1 MPKRIMIQCRSNV
14 KKDAVRRESINGV
27 EHIIVSSMT
36 LPDNIVMN
44 RGLYPA
50 EEIDKSF
57 HTLERTLAPVEHPS
71 DSDGQFLSAS
81 DPEAIHNFHA
91 GAFNMNVE
99 KVGNRIKVDKY
110 INVQEA
116 QKTDRG
122 RRLLDRINELETSND
137 PRPIHTSTGI
147 FLEVEPMGEAKENKD
162 GLEYDWIARNMVF
175 DHDAILLDSVGA
187 AQPHQGVGMAVNGD
201 QEHEVQIF
209 ALNKVSAAKNLPL
222 ADSDHKWDAGEAAK
236 RVREKIGAEDEP
248 NATYGR
254 YHLWFDA
261 ENAENFGAYKLPFV
275 DIIDGK
281 AHAVP
286 AALRNAAARLG
297 QTQGPS
303 ASEKDDIRGIIDNYL
318 EKLRANAEGVSM
330 TELHQ
335 KVFEA
340 LEKIGLNIMY
350 IEELFE
356 SEVIFMAREEL
367 FTVPY
372 RIDNGMVTIVGIPV
386 PVERVVSFNP
396 KRNSKGEAM
405 KEHIINA
412 LKAAG
417 IQVNDD
423 HTDEQLL
430 EMYNNML
437 SANQETGDNSD
448 DNSHSDDIA
457 KAVENALK
465 PVADKLES
473 LEGTINAQA
482 EKDLDKYAETVAN
495 SGKFPGLDVDSAKL
509 LGLEKL
515 KEMAANCGSSFG
527 LNPVFNSQSQDDKF
541 DLSSLEMPK

>member
-14 KKDAVRRESINGV
+14 KKDAIRRESINGV

-36 LPDNIVMN
+36 MPDDIVMN

-50 EEIDKSF
+50 EEINKSF

-71 DSDGQFLSAS
+71 DNNGQFLSAS

-99 KVGNRIKVDKY
+99 KEGNRIKVDKY

-122 RRLLDRINELETSND
+122 LRLLDRINEIETSND

-147 FLEVEPMGEAKENKD
+147 FLEVEPMGEAMENDD
-162 GLEYDWIARNMVF
+162 GLEYDWVARNMVF

-187 AQPHQGVGMAVNGD
+187 AQPHQGVGMAVNGED
-201 QEHEVQIF
+201 EYEVQSF
-209 ALNKVSAAKNLPL
+209 EVN
-222 ADSDHKWDAGEAAK
+222 ADESEEE
-236 RVREKIGAEDEP
+236 EKTEIKTRDSRT
-248 NATYGR
+248 NQ
-254 YHLWFDA
+254 D
-261 ENAENFGAYKLPFV
+261 
-275 DIIDGK
+275 
-281 AHAVP
+281 
-286 AALRNAAARLG
+286 
-297 QTQGPS
+297 
-303 ASEKDDIRGIIDNYL
+303 
-318 EKLRANAEGVSM
+318 GVSLS
-330 TELHQ
+330 ELHQ

-340 LEKIGLNIMY
+340 LEKIGLNVMY
-350 IEELFE
+350 IEELFD
-356 SEVIFMAREEL
+356 SEVIFQAREEL

-396 KRNSKGEAM
+396 KQNSKGEAM
-405 KEHIINA
+405 KDLILNYFKKHDIE
-412 LKAAG
+412 
-417 IQVNDD
+417 VNDQM
-423 HTDEQLL
+423 TDDELFAK
-430 EMYNNML
+430 YNEHL
-437 SANQETGDNSD
+437 QANQETGNDSD
-448 DNSHSDDIA
+448 DNGASDQIA
-457 KAVENALK
+457 TAIENALK

-482 EKDLDKYAETVAN
+482 DKDLEKYAETVAN
-495 SGKFPGLDVDSAKL
+495 SGKYPGLDADSAKS

-527 LNPVFNSQSQDDKF
+527 VSPVFNSGSKDDKF